1 MKMMPVRKFTAGL
14 VVVAAMLAINFGAAQ
29 VVKVQVFNE
38 ARRPVANATV
48 FFAPVGDQ
56 GIVLTSPQ
64 RIRTDKD
71 GIATVLVDPF
81 WNSSGWETKSIAF
94 WARKGNFESVTEY
107 FPQTRFRI
115 FNETPLLTLYL
126 RPTEPFPVQIRVT
139 EKNGSPVADGWVALL
154 ARIRKTG
161 EMANWLASWRTDKN
175 GEVKGSFRLRRAL
188 LEWFGDEIRLFLV
201 AWHSQKGWA
210 WRFCTPVE
218 LRRIEI
224 ELKPP
229 QPVKMSFRNCFG
241 EPVSSIKG
249 RLAQIF
255 LPDLPHPIPLPPNPF
270 TFASNKSGILE
281 VPLPAGVKG
290 SWEWHIETPADIRR
304 SYKSQ
309 GNFLSLSPG
318 TSWDIRFHDRTTHVA
333 GTLIDAETGKPL
345 ANCPLL
351 IEFHTGVIFSAAGT
365 YWHRTLTNQRGR
377 YRAVIDAPISSPN
390 WRGGLIALH
399 LPDGQRVLRKPK
411 EQEKSLTGCWRL
423 SFPNLSVKPLTGE
436 LIVKADFEV
445 KEYPVP
451 KELGEAAKRA
461 HLEFLE
467 RLKHAQVFIAAK
479 ALPQDKTEQ
488 SILVE
493 AVNCEGQRLNLEFV
507 CRQDGVGAVALAPP
521 SQPINLRLKDG
532 DWLVVAYIALPHL
545 RYLHPTPVSAHFFA
559 HLEMASLPF
568 ESRIEKPQKVHL
580 PPNQTVSISLSA
592 VSYGNLFVYRP
603 EALHPKLSKK
613 R

>member
-1 MKMMPVRKFTAGL
+1 MISVRTVTAGL
-14 VVVAAMLAINFGAAQ
+14 VVAAGVSAINFGAAQ
-29 VVKVQVFNE
+29 VVKVQVLNE

-64 RIRTDKD
+64 RAQTDKD
-71 GIATVLVDPF
+71 GIVTVLVDPL

-94 WARKGNFESVTEY
+94 WAKKGNRESITEY
-107 FPQTRFRI
+107 FPQTRFRV

-126 RPTEPFPVQIRVT
+126 RPTETFPVQIRVMD
-139 EKNGSPVADGWVALL
+139 ENGSPVADGWVALL

-175 GEVKGSFRLRRAL
+175 GDVKGSFRLRRSL

-201 AWHSQKGWA
+201 AYHPQKGWA
-210 WRFCTPVE
+210 WCFCSPIE
-218 LRRIEI
+218 LRKMEI
-224 ELKPP
+224 DLKPS
-229 QPVKMSFRNCFG
+229 QPVKMSFRNCFD
-241 EPVSSIKG
+241 EPVGGIKG

-255 LPDLPHPIPLPPNPF
+255 LPNLPHPVPLPPNPF
-270 TFASNKSGILE
+270 TFASNKNGILE
-281 VPLPAGVKG
+281 VPLPAGIKG

-309 GNFLSLSPG
+309 GNFLSLSPN
-318 TSWDIRFHDRTTHVA
+318 TSWDIQFHDRTTCVV

-351 IEFHTGVIFSAAGT
+351 FEFHTGAIFSAAGT
-365 YWHRTLTNQRGR
+365 YWHRTFTNQQGR
-377 YRAVIDAPISSPN
+377 FKAVVAAPISSPN

-423 SFPNLSVKPLTGE
+423 SFPKLSVKPLAGE

-445 KEYPVP
+445 KEYPIP

-479 ALPQDKTEQ
+479 ALPQDKSER

-493 AVNCEGQRLNLEFV
+493 AVNCEGQRLSLEFV

-521 SQPINLRLKDG
+521 SQPVNLRLKDG
-532 DWLVVAYIALPHL
+532 DWLVAAYIALPHP
-545 RYLHPTPVSAHFFA
+545 RRLHPAPVGAHFFA
-559 HLEMASLPF
+559 SLEMVSLPF

-580 PPNQTVSISLSA
+580 PPNQTFSLSLSA

-603 EALHPKLSKK
+603 EALQYKPSE

>member
-1 MKMMPVRKFTAGL
+1 
-14 VVVAAMLAINFGAAQ
+14 
-29 VVKVQVFNE
+29 
-38 ARRPVANATV
+38 
-48 FFAPVGDQ
+48 
-56 GIVLTSPQ
+56 
-64 RIRTDKD
+64 
-71 GIATVLVDPF
+71 
-81 WNSSGWETKSIAF
+81 
-94 WARKGNFESVTEY
+94 
-107 FPQTRFRI
+107 
-115 FNETPLLTLYL
+115 
-126 RPTEPFPVQIRVT
+126 
-139 EKNGSPVADGWVALL
+139 
-154 ARIRKTG
+154 
-161 EMANWLASWRTDKN
+161 
-175 GEVKGSFRLRRAL
+175 
-188 LEWFGDEIRLFLV
+188 
-201 AWHSQKGWA
+201 
-210 WRFCTPVE
+210 
-218 LRRIEI
+218 
-224 ELKPP
+224 
-229 QPVKMSFRNCFG
+229 
-241 EPVSSIKG
+241 
-249 RLAQIF
+249 
-255 LPDLPHPIPLPPNPF
+255 
-270 TFASNKSGILE
+270 
-281 VPLPAGVKG
+281 
-290 SWEWHIETPADIRR
+290 
-304 SYKSQ
+304 
-309 GNFLSLSPG
+309 
-318 TSWDIRFHDRTTHVA
+318 
-333 GTLIDAETGKPL
+333 LIDAETGKPL

-351 IEFHTGVIFSAAGT
+351 IEFHTGVIFSAVGT

-451 KELGEAAKRA
+451 KELGEAVKRA

-467 RLKHAQVFIAAK
+467 RLKHAQVFIAAE

-488 SILVE
+488 SILVK

-559 HLEMASLPF
+559 HLAMASLPF